1 MHLHLVAEK
10 MTSRHVKVMRKGLGP
25 SPFSYL
31 YGVMM
36 SDMKNETKKGTQF
49 PFIPILTLMFVAAK
63 LMGYI
68 DWSWWWVFCPI
79 WIEAAISIA
88 VLIVAGIGLLIMN
101 IFN

>member
-1 MHLHLVAEK
+1 
-10 MTSRHVKVMRKGLGP
+10 MTLRHINVIRRRLDP
-25 SPFSYL
+25 DPRSYIH
-31 YGVMM
+31 GVMM
-36 SDMKNETKKGTQF
+36 SDMKNKTKKEAQF

-63 LMGYI
+63 LVGYI

-88 VLIVAGIGLLIMN
+88 VLIVTGIVLLIMN